1 MSVVAAPDLREASTP
16 AESERRPSPAT
27 RTRVLLVTEGTYPFH
42 WGGVSTWCHALTHG
56 LPEVDFTL
64 LALARDP
71 LVERLFELAPNVVDF
86 RTIPLWGVRNAWELG
101 PDRRFAAVRRRVHS
115 SGDAAL
121 AEGFIPPF
129 STVVR
134 ELLGTSRDD
143 IELARAIHAIYRFFL
158 EHDFDATF
166 RSRAVWDSFCA
177 QVADIFPPAAAR
189 RGYPATQ
196 ASLADL
202 TAGLGWLYHWFFPLS
217 QPLPRPDVVH
227 TAMVGSCTLLAA
239 AVKLEHGSPFLLSE
253 HGIYLRERYLAEHA
267 SSASLFRKL
276 LLLGF
281 ARRMTELGY
290 SLADVVSPCCDYN
303 RRWELR
309 NGARPELL
317 ETAYYGLEPRP
328 PAAAAARP
336 AGSGPIVVWA
346 GRIDPLKDLE
356 TLLRAAAL
364 VLDARPDVRFRLF
377 GSAEPGREWYS
388 RRCLGLHR
396 ELALGDAVSFEGFR
410 ADTAAVIAEADLVV
424 LSSISEGFPFITLE
438 AMHSGKPVVAT
449 AVGGVCE
456 QVPPSCGVTVEPRDP
471 KAFAEAILA
480 VLDDPDACAQ
490 RGRAALER
498 AESLFSAEQF
508 RTTHRAFYERLAHTN
523 GNGTNG
529 RVQPGT
535 RLRVASPPREPVPAR
550 PEHLHRREAL
560 ANELAARI
568 SQPVDPLE
576 LAAVIESHG
585 ITDTVALERYGAES
599 TFELAEHIFAAVMAQ
614 RPPRSAGLPEGGH
627 RSRQATR
634 GRVADLARGPF
645 ALAPLLVLLCT
656 IQAFAE
662 VGWDRGRLLALSL
675 GMTVSVA
682 LANGFVSAIARR
694 VALYLGLGYRGL
706 ADRLLTAGV
715 VVAASSITILGAL
728 AYALASALDVFAAD
742 ERLVFLVSLV
752 CFTGV
757 GLVVAKL
764 SLARATG
771 WVCVGLGAGLGAA
784 LVTRHVAGSGTGG
797 QLLLALSIG
806 LGVALAVMLAAG
818 RYVYGARSDDAVLP
832 PRAQLVFESAGYF
845 AYGAA
850 FMAFLLEVHILGW
863 LGAKSASQSRLDT
876 IAALEVGLTLALPP
890 VILASGVAERTLRL
904 FWFHAKEQQ
913 EHVAAH
919 RTRRYGKALQTF
931 YYRRLLAYLVS
942 SAVLAAAM
950 LVAFELALR
959 SGRLAGWVALPD
971 PQPTEL
977 VFLAAL
983 VAFWLVGWAQ
993 FNCMFVL
1000 NFGRPEQAFR
1010 PVLLAMVVA
1019 GVTGIPLGAAGFGY
1033 TTLAFAAGSAAFAWA
1048 SSRNCRRVLAAADH
1062 HYATAF

>member
-1 MSVVAAPDLREASTP
+1 MSAVVAPEVRAAGALPERESRPAPAG
-16 AESERRPSPAT
+16 

-56 LPEVDFTL
+56 LPEIDFTL
-64 LALARDP
+64 IALARDP
-71 LVERLFELAPNVVDF
+71 LVESRFELAPNVVEF
-86 RTIPLWGVRNAWELG
+86 RTVPLWGVRNAWELG
-101 PDRRFAAVRRRVHS
+101 PNRRIADVRRRVRS
-115 SGDAAL
+115 SRE
-121 AEGFIPPF
+121 AELGAGFLPHF
-129 STVVR
+129 STVVC
-134 ELLGTSRDD
+134 ELLGASRDD
-143 IELARAIHAIYRFFL
+143 AELARAIHAIHRYFL

-166 RSRAVWDSFCA
+166 RSRAVWDSLRSE
-177 QVADIFPPAAAR
+177 VAGIFP
-189 RGYPATQ
+189 Q

-202 TAGLGWLYHWFFPLS
+202 TACLGWLYHWFFPLA

-239 AVKLEHGSPFLLSE
+239 AVKLEHGSAFLLSE

-309 NGARPELL
+309 NGARPEVI

-328 PAAAAARP
+328 PAAAAKRD
-336 AGSGPIVVWA
+336 GGGPIVVWA

-364 VLDARPDVRFRLF
+364 VIHARPDVRFRLF
-377 GSAEPGREWYS
+377 GSAQPGREWYW

-396 ELALGDAVSFEGFR
+396 ELRLGDAVRFEGFR
-410 ADTAAVIAEADLVV
+410 ADTAAAIAEADLVV
-424 LSSISEGFPFITLE
+424 LSSISEGFPFSTLE

-456 QVPPSCGVTVEPRDP
+456 QVPPSCGITVEPRDP
-471 KAFAEAILA
+471 QAFAAAILA
-480 VLDDPDACAQ
+480 VLDDPDACAE

-498 AESLFSAEQF
+498 AETLFSAGQF
-508 RTTHRAFYERLAHTN
+508 RSTHRSLYRRLAHGTGN
-523 GNGTNG
+523 GNG
-529 RVQPGT
+529 RLQEAP
-535 RLRVASPPREPVPAR
+535 RLRIASPRPTPAPVTFDQNS
-550 PEHLHRREAL
+550 RRDVL
-560 ANELAARI
+560 VNELAARI
-568 SQPVDPLE
+568 SQPVDSLE

-585 ITDTVALERYGAES
+585 ITDNVALEHYGAES
-599 TFELAEHIFAAVMAQ
+599 TFDLAEQIFPAVLAEASTS
-614 RPPRSAGLPEGGH
+614 SAGPPETGH
-627 RSRQATR
+627 RNPQAR
-634 GRVADLARGPF
+634 GRVSDLARGPF
-645 ALAPLLVLLCT
+645 ALVPLVILLCT

-662 VGWDRGRLLALSL
+662 IGWDGGRLLALSL
-675 GMTVSVA
+675 GMTMSVA

-706 ADRLLTAGV
+706 AGKLFTAGV
-715 VVAASSITILGAL
+715 VLAASSITILGAL
-728 AYALASALDVFAAD
+728 AYTAASALDVFAAD

-757 GLVVAKL
+757 ALVVAKL
-764 SLARATG
+764 SLAGASG
-771 WVCVGLGAGLGAA
+771 WMCVGLGVGVFAA
-784 LVTRHVAGSGTGG
+784 LLTRQVVGSGTGG
-797 QLLLALSIG
+797 QLVLALSIG
-806 LGVALAVMLAAG
+806 LGAALAVMLAAG
-818 RYVYGARSDDAVLP
+818 RYVYGARNDDVPLP
-832 PRAQLVFESAGYF
+832 PRGPLVLESVGYF
-845 AYGAA
+845 VYGAA

-863 LGAKSASQSRLDT
+863 LGAKPADQTRLDA

-890 VILASGVAERTLRL
+890 VILASGMAERALRL
-904 FWFHAKEQQ
+904 FWIQAKDEQ
-913 EHVAAH
+913 ERVAAH
-919 RTRRYGKALQTF
+919 RARRYGRALQNF
-931 YYRRLLAYLVS
+931 YYRRLIAYLAT
-942 SAVLAAAM
+942 SAALGVAM

-959 SGRLAGWVALPD
+959 SGRLGSWLSLADLG
-971 PQPTEL
+971 PTEV
-977 VFLAAL
+977 VFVAAL

-1010 PVLLAMVVA
+1010 PVLLAIAVA
-1019 GVTGIPLGAAGFGY
+1019 GVIGIPLAAAWFPY
-1033 TTLAFAAGSAAFAWA
+1033 TAFAFAAGSAVFVWA
-1048 SSRNCRRVLAAADH
+1048 SFCNCRRVLAAADH
-1062 HYATAF
+1062 HYAAAF